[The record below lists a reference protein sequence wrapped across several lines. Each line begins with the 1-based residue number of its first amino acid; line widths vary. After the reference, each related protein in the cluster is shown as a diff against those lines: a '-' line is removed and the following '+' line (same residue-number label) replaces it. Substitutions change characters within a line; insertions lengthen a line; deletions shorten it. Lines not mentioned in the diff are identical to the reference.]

1 MLIVTIYIYTIE
13 RFFNKISVQIITI
26 MFKYI
31 NILINKKVIKLLL
44 YHNINIFDLII
55 VMIILYINL
64 ITC

>member
-26 MFKYI
+26 MFKFI

>member
-13 RFFNKISVQIITI
+13 RFFNQIITI
-26 MFKYI
+26 MFKFI

>member
-26 MFKYI
+26 MLKYI

>member
-26 MFKYI
+26 MFKFI

-44 YHNINIFDLII
+44 YHNINIFDL

>member
-13 RFFNKISVQIITI
+13 RSFNKISVQIITI

-55 VMIILYINL
+55 IMIILYINL

>member
-55 VMIILYINL
+55 IMIILYINL